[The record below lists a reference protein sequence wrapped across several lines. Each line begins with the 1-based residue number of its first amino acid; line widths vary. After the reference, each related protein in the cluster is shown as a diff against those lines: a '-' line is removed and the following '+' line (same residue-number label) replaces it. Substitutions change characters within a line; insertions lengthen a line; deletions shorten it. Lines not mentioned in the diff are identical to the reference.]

1 MGRRPAALSGVSSF
15 VAPGAAAM
23 SANQPAL
30 AERRPPSR
38 RLRWALWG
46 AAGLLAAAVLAVL
59 LAKAFAPG
67 GSSGASD
74 VTATW
79 PAGARPAPAFALHDE
94 HGNPLTLASLHGRP
108 AIVTFID
115 PLCRDFCPREA
126 SVLSEAAASLGSDA
140 PAIISVSVNPWAD
153 TPANFRA
160 DAAHW
165 RLAPGWRWGVGSYAE
180 LADVWKRYAV
190 GVQVTE
196 KKIAGIRVRN
206 IVHTGAAYL
215 IDAKGNERA
224 LFLYPFTTGQ
234 VVSATQDMLAAG
246 T

>member
-1 MGRRPAALSGVSSF
+1 
-15 VAPGAAAM
+15 M

-30 AERRPPSR
+30 AERRPPSH
-38 RLRWALWG
+38 RLRWILWG
-46 AAGLLAAAVLAVL
+46 AAGLLVAAVLAVL
-59 LAKAFAPG
+59 LVKAFVPS
-67 GSSGASD
+67 GSSGSSD

-79 PAGARPAPAFALHDE
+79 PAGARPAPAFALRDE
-94 HGNPLTLASLHGRP
+94 HGNQLTLESLRGRP

-126 SVLSEAAASLGSDA
+126 TVLSEAAAALGKDA
-140 PAIISVSVNPWAD
+140 PAIVSVSVNPWAD

-165 RLAPGWRWGVGSYAE
+165 RLAPGWRWGVGSYGK

-190 GVQVTE
+190 AVQVTD
-196 KKIAGIRVRN
+196 KKIAGVKVRN

-224 LFLYPFTTGQ
+224 LFLYPFTTDQ
-234 VVSATQDMLAAG
+234 VVSATKDMLSAG